1 MVNWLKLLFAEVI
14 LFSSYLLANVVYR
27 KELNLFFL
35 KDKDLFYETDLSIEI
50 NNIHNKIII
59 IDSLPSDLVDHFRKN
74 PLKIPLE
81 ISLNQ
86 GQLEIF
92 NRKSFVEYKNFN
104 RKLKRNNN
112 FRFDNYNS
120 HFDYYFDSVGTNLLF
135 PSELISSKENSL
147 RLSRLL
153 DNFAENF
160 KIPKFYLSDF
170 TNSIRFTQNN
180 EEYLYL
186 NDFNEKPC
194 IDNLEGIRRLFPHD
208 QWNLIKTAINQQEF
222 VDSEFKTIKYYFHE
236 ENNKLT
242 LNFKLA
248 FYTSIDKFLSYY
260 QSNHHILS
268 QLKINAFSLSS
279 ISDDYAKE
287 LHTLISNND
296 NSNDTDSPSLNIIH
310 NLIEDYGISL
320 QRRLKGSPFGF
331 ENYELNHEIFIK
343 QTNYNNNK
351 KLSLKLFDL
360 IPEQFDI
367 LFSTIKIYYDVF
379 DEKGE
384 VKTSY
389 FFNSNNY
396 KHFLA
401 LSFNI
406 TEMQHPVLWTY
417 DKKRK
422 ISVILDRIK
431 LIPNSKLRI
440 SYELRKRIINFESFE
455 NEFEFG
461 YKIPSGI
468 MLYSY
473 ENDVQSIF
481 VTDQMYF
488 NVPSIDNTMPFN
500 VIALTWVV
508 IGVFIIQTL
517 NLFLGDKNKSFIS
530 KFLEKILSRFKS
542 KATKNEKIK
551 SD

>member
-1 MVNWLKLLFAEVI
+1 MVNWLKILFAEI
-14 LFSSYLLANVVYR
+14 FFFSSYMLADVIYR
-27 KELNLFFL
+27 KELNLFIL
-35 KDKDLFYETDLSIEI
+35 KEKDMFYETDLTIEI
-50 NNIHNKIII
+50 QNIHKKFLLIE
-59 IDSLPSDLVDHFRKN
+59 SLPTDLIDHFRKN
-74 PLKIPLE
+74 LLKIPLE

-92 NRKSFVEYKNFN
+92 NRKSFVHYKNINKKF
-104 RKLKRNNN
+104 KRNNN
-112 FRFDNYNS
+112 FRFTRLNGQ
-120 HFDYYFDSVGTNLLF
+120 FDYYFDSVGTNLLF
-135 PSELISSKENSL
+135 SNDLISSKESSL
-147 RLSRLL
+147 KFSRLL

-160 KIPKFYLSDF
+160 KIPKFYLNDL
-170 TNSIRFTQNN
+170 TNSVRFSINN
-180 EEYLYL
+180 KEFHFI

-194 IDNLEGIRRLFPHD
+194 IDNLEGIRRLFPYD
-208 QWNLIKTAINQQEF
+208 QWELIKTLINYQDF

-236 ENNKLT
+236 ENNKLI

-248 FYTSIDKFLSYY
+248 FYTSVNKFLNNI
-260 QSNHHILS
+260 QSKFNLFSEI
-268 QLKINAFSLSS
+268 KINFYSQSS
-279 ISDDYAKE
+279 SNE
-287 LHTLISNND
+287 LPHNLYKLIHMNE
-296 NSNDTDSPSLNIIH
+296 NSNDTKVSSLNIIS
-310 NLIEDYGISL
+310 NLHENYGISS

-331 ENYELNHEIFIK
+331 ENYELNHEIFIN
-343 QTNYNNNK
+343 QTYSNNNK
-351 KLSLKLFDL
+351 LLNIKLIDL

-384 VKTSY
+384 VKTTY

-396 KHFLA
+396 KHFLS

-422 ISVILDRIK
+422 ITVNLERIK
-431 LIPNSKLRI
+431 LISNSKLKI

-473 ENDVQSIF
+473 DNEEQLMF

-488 NVPSIDNTMPFN
+488 NIPNIDNTMPFN
-500 VIALTWVV
+500 IIALTWVV
-508 IGVFIIQTL
+508 IGVLIIQTL
-517 NLFLGDKNKSFIS
+517 NMFLGDKNKSMIS
-530 KFLEKILSRFKS
+530 KFLERVFGMFKS
-542 KATKNEKIK
+542 KTSQNEKLK
-551 SD
+551 EN